1 MEDSAKEPPPLGS
14 YFSSPL
20 PGMGPFCQSMKK
32 SLTTLSVICYNARQS
47 QYFVETIFL
56 PTVFEHQISRL
67 WGRLFFCAAP
77 ARTNARLYRVLPV
90 NPNLAVKACFPCRR
104 RPNTVTTFL
113 SI

>member
-1 MEDSAKEPPPLGS
+1 
-14 YFSSPL
+14 
-20 PGMGPFCQSMKK
+20 MKK

-67 WGRLFFCAAP
+67 LVRLFFCAAP

-90 NPNLAVKACFPCRR
+90 NPDLAIKACFPCRR